1 VRHRAGGEASGEA
14 LLRLDSSY
22 RTRPADDTIAIAEGL
37 MPAFGISRV
46 TDITRMDRLDLPVCA
61 SVRPRSLALRVHA
74 GKGMRAP
81 EARAGALMEAIEHA
95 VAEPQRSEWSPVSL
109 SVASL
114 VAGFDEGLRFVD
126 LAPKFGTPISPDQA
140 ITAVECEDLG
150 THRKILLPAELIFFP
165 CTLDAP
171 HALFGSTTNGLASG
185 NSLDEATLHALFEIM
200 ERDALAMNKPRDAAQ
215 WVDIDSIPEPFAT
228 MARTW
233 RRDGIDLNVRHIPNA
248 FELPCF
254 EAVLNEHESTSVNLA
269 GGSGLHLDRDIALAR
284 AVCEAAQSRLS
295 HIHGGRDDI
304 TRFYSKYTGLSR
316 SCRAEMEA
324 AMMRKMFDE
333 TRRVDFAAVPHEP
346 SKRHSLTAVLGDVL
360 RRLSEA
366 GFGSV
371 FRHRFRAEL
380 NGLHVVKV
388 VVPKCENIEDQARRI
403 GPRLMARITA
413 DA

>member
-1 VRHRAGGEASGEA
+1 VHHRAPGQASGEP

-22 RTRPADDTIAIAEGL
+22 RTRPVDATLAIAEGL
-37 MPAFGISRV
+37 MPSFGISRV
-46 TDITRMDRLDLPVCA
+46 TDITRMDRLGLPVCV
-61 SVRPRSLALRVHA
+61 SVRPRSQALRVHA
-74 GKGMRAP
+74 GKGLQAS

-114 VAGFDEGLRFVD
+114 VEAFDQGLRLVD
-126 LAPKFGTPISPDQA
+126 FAPKFGMPILPEQT
-140 ITAVECEDLG
+140 ITAVECENLG
-150 THRKILLPAELIFFP
+150 TRGSTLLPAELIFFP
-165 CTLDAP
+165 FNLDEPNAF
-171 HALFGSTTNGLASG
+171 FGSTTNGLASG

-200 ERDALAMNKPRDAAQ
+200 ERDALAMNKPHDAAQ
-215 WVDIDSIPEPFAT
+215 WVDGDSLPEPFNA

-233 RRDGIDLNVRHIPNA
+233 RGFGVDLSVRHIPNA
-248 FELPCF
+248 FALPCF
-254 EAVLNEHESTSVNLA
+254 EAVLNERDSTSVNLA
-269 GGSGLHLDRDIALAR
+269 GGSGLHLDREIALAR

-304 TRFYSKYTGLSR
+304 TRFYSKYSGLSR
-316 SCRAEMEA
+316 ASRADMEA

-333 TRRVDFAAVPHEP
+333 TRRIDFAAVPHEP
-346 SKRHSLTAVLGDVL
+346 SKRHSLAAVLDDVL
-360 RRLSEA
+360 RRLSAA

-371 FRHRFRAEL
+371 FRHRFRVDL

-403 GPRLMARITA
+403 GPRLLARITN
-413 DA
+413 DG